1 MFLSP
6 TQQLME
12 DHELILQVLDV
23 MERSTQKIAKGEEIQ
38 FAHWEYFV
46 QFSRE
51 FSDGIHHHKEE
62 QMLFPAMIHAG
73 LPHEDGPIACML
85 SEHDTGRAYIQSLAL
100 ALEKYKSGDQSVKM
114 EIIENASEYIYLL
127 RQHITKENQI
137 LFLMAEKL
145 LSISEKKKLLNQI
158 NQWVSEEK
166 NCHLEKKF
174 RQNFEALLAS

>member
-38 FAHWEYFV
+38 FAHWEYFI
-46 QFSRE
+46 QFARE
-51 FSDGIHHHKEE
+51 FSDGLHHHKEE
-62 QMLFPAMIHAG
+62 ELLFPALVQAG
-73 LPHEDGPIACML
+73 LPSEDGPIACML
-85 SEHDTGRAYIQSLAL
+85 SEHEQGREYIRNIAL
-100 ALEKYKSGDQSVKM
+100 ALEQCQAGEKSARLKM
-114 EIIENASEYIYLL
+114 IENASEYIYLL

-145 LSISEKKKLLNQI
+145 LSISEKKKLLNQM

-174 RQNFEALLAS
+174 RQNFEEMLAS